1 MNPNHEQL
9 RELLRIIAATE
20 PTEINCNELLSR
32 VGGFLE
38 LSRRGQELPPE
49 FDEISQHLTVCPECR
64 KEYEALVACYV
75 EKEGPS
81 T

>member
-20 PTEINCNELLSR
+20 PAEIDCNEFLNR
-32 VGGFLE
+32 VGSFLE
-38 LSRRGQELPPE
+38 LSERGQKLPPE

-64 KEYEALVACYV
+64 EEYETLVACYV
-75 EKEGPS
+75 DREDQS